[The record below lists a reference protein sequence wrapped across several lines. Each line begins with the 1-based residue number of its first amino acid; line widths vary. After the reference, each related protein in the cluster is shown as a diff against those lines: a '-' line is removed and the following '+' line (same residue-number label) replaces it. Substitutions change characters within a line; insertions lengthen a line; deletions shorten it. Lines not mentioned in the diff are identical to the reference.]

1 MSIPTADDYTLGRL
15 DELASTV
22 LLRARNLRH
31 RGKGPA
37 ALIMVTTMRK
47 DLRDALQALADTA
60 MAWGDKCL
68 LLAEAEP
75 APPPG
80 PPKQRRRSIERIP
93 KKRRK

>member
-1 MSIPTADDYTLGRL
+1 MSIPTADDYTLGRI

-31 RGKGPA
+31 RGRGPA
-37 ALIMVTTMRK
+37 ALVMVTTMRA

-68 LLAEAEP
+68 MMAEVEP
-75 APPPG
+75 APPPAR
-80 PPKQRRRSIERIP
+80 PKPRRRKLERIP
-93 KKRRK
+93 KRRRK